1 MNVTTEQASYPAR
14 DKTPIATYVARP
26 AGGGRYPALVL
37 GYEFWGMLEVPAGA
51 PHMRDVAARFAA
63 EGYVAVV
70 PDYYAARGKQPT
82 MEGGTI
88 VGSPSDEEST
98 SDLLDA
104 VKWLGT
110 LSYVDAA
117 RIGAIGWCGGG
128 RQVLFLA
135 ARSSDVR
142 AVASFYGRPVNRPNM
157 HGPSP
162 IDLIEQISAPV
173 FGAYGAADKAIPL
186 DTVERFRDAL
196 AAAGK
201 TAEIHIFPNA
211 EHAFMNDRRPEGY
224 QPDAA
229 AESWRLALDFFR
241 RYLGAPVHA

>member
-1 MNVTTEQASYPAR
+1 MNVTTEQTSYPSR

-26 AGGGRYPALVL
+26 AGDGRHPALVL

-63 EGYVAVV
+63 EGFVAAI

-104 VKWLGT
+104 VAWLKT
-110 LSYVDAA
+110 LPYVDAE

-128 RQVLFLA
+128 RQALFLA
-135 ARSSDVR
+135 ARSSDIR
-142 AVASFYGRPVNRPNM
+142 AVASFYGRPVNRPTM

-162 IDLIEQISAPV
+162 LDLIPQIAAPV
-173 FGAYGAADKAIPL
+173 FGAYGEADKAIPL

-196 AAAGK
+196 GAAGK

-224 QPDAA
+224 QPEAA
-229 AESWRLALDFFR
+229 AESWRLVVEFFR